1 MNMNM
6 KFYERRTR
14 GPRRRR
20 AAKWSAS
27 RQPAAS
33 AALNG
38 CNALVDVARPLPWVG
53 HDSRGARASKKNPRL
68 RKLRGVRC
76 FPLYNSVRSLTKVPN
91 LATARKNAASHAA
104 AHHNAVVRD
113 LAHRRRPPCPIHRS
127 STSRSCPT
135 PAFARSGRQHSPCKH
150 ESESEPE
157 P

>member
-76 FPLYNSVRSLTKVPN
+76 FPLYNSVSKLNQGAQFGNGEK
-91 LATARKNAASHAA
+91 K
-104 AHHNAVVRD
+104 
-113 LAHRRRPPCPIHRS
+113 C
-127 STSRSCPT
+127 
-135 PAFARSGRQHSPCKH
+135 G
-150 ESESEPE
+150 
-157 P
+157 